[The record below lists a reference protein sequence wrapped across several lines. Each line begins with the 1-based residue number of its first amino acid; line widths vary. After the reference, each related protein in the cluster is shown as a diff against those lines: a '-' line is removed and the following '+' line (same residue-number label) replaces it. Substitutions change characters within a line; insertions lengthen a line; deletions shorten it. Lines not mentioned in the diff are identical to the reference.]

1 MDEGRGQYFPFRAF
15 RGPVGASPKDGTM
28 APATLGFP
36 SVFRYFSNICNLM
49 SINILHLGGQMWCL
63 DSTEHGCLLKFIL
76 SLIGQVCTWRVHC
89 ALTDF
94 GEQDFMC
101 EKNKYFSRIYQMM
114 QSRRLEPWSRRI
126 HVSVTA
132 VSWKWLVFPPLP
144 LGKQQANTMTVDVSM
159 SKVILSEAQFFSEIK
174 WRHEQQMTFAD
185 MTIYGVW
192 SAYAV
197 KL

>member
-28 APATLGFP
+28 APATLCFP

-49 SINILHLGGQMWCL
+49 SINILHLGRQMWCL

-101 EKNKYFSRIYQMM
+101 EKNKYFSRTYQMT

-132 VSWKWLVFPPLP
+132 VSWRWLICPSLP
-144 LGKQQANTMTVDVSM
+144 SGRQQANTMTVDVSM